1 MKKTTCGLAVVFLL
15 VSGYAAQRGVLRE
28 GSSVTVRLS
37 ERLDSNKNKTDDQF
51 QAILDS
57 DLVSDGRA
65 LARAGSTAF
74 GRLVEVQPSGRVSG
88 RARMSLT
95 LTAIQVDARVV
106 PIETRTLTVEADP
119 SKKKD
124 AAVIGG
130 SSALGAII
138 GAIAGGGK
146 GAAIGAAVG
155 AAAGTGTVL
164 VMPGKEV
171 EFEPEQ
177 KFSFTTARDVTFD
190 QRSTRDVYPDRPGIP
205 RRGEPGRVED
215 IARELNGRAQQ
226 LWEMVRSRR
235 ESLRRLPGDDGTVFY
250 SAVGDFA
257 RLARTFEADARN
269 SRRESLRESAGSLVS
284 SAEKISGLVDR
295 VKPRFRDDWRSV
307 EDQVV
312 RLSDSFNLDY
322 RPSRELARS
331 ESGHGS
337 FRWRGRVDGSDY
349 IELRGDRVT
358 IRHVQAG
365 AITGATY
372 DLPSP
377 LPGRGVTVRLNR
389 LAGRGKVELYQ
400 QPSAANDYT
409 VIVYVQDE
417 AGGNDLYE
425 FELIW

>member
-1 MKKTTCGLAVVFLL
+1 MRRTTSCLVVVSLL

-28 GSSVTVRLS
+28 GSSVVVRLS
-37 ERLDSNKNKTDDQF
+37 ERLDSDRNKTDDQF

-57 DLVSDGRA
+57 DLVSDGRV

-88 RARMSLT
+88 RALMSLT

-106 PIETRTLTVEADP
+106 PIETHALTVEADP

-130 SSALGAII
+130 STALGAII

-177 KFSFTTARDVTFD
+177 KFSFTAARDVTFD

-205 RRGEPGRVED
+205 RRSEPGRVED
-215 IARELNGRAQQ
+215 IARDLNGRAQR

-235 ESLRRLPGDDGTVFY
+235 ESLRRLP
-250 SAVGDFA
+250 
-257 RLARTFEADARN
+257 
-269 SRRESLRESAGSLVS
+269 
-284 SAEKISGLVDR
+284 
-295 VKPRFRDDWRSV
+295 
-307 EDQVV
+307 
-312 RLSDSFNLDY
+312 
-322 RPSRELARS
+322 
-331 ESGHGS
+331 
-337 FRWRGRVDGSDY
+337 
-349 IELRGDRVT
+349 
-358 IRHVQAG
+358 
-365 AITGATY
+365 
-372 DLPSP
+372 
-377 LPGRGVTVRLNR
+377 
-389 LAGRGKVELYQ
+389 
-400 QPSAANDYT
+400 
-409 VIVYVQDE
+409 
-417 AGGNDLYE
+417 
-425 FELIW
+425 